1 MAADHVAVLR
11 ARPRA
16 DDRPAGACVGGAPV
30 DREGGLA
37 ARLRMG
43 GEADVVGTV
52 RAAHDQTPKKP
63 TARRSD
69 GPWLVALPMRNT
81 GGASSIQ
88 HIAAGSRDR
97 QVNRAAR
104 GGAARGQIPVIPQPG
119 SACPSATP
127 PHWRTS
133 PLSQ

>member
-1 MAADHVAVLR
+1 M
-11 ARPRA
+11 
-16 DDRPAGACVGGAPV
+16 
-30 DREGGLA
+30 
-37 ARLRMG
+37 
-43 GEADVVGTV
+43 VGTV

-88 HIAAGSRDR
+88 HIVAGSRDR

-104 GGAARGQIPVIPQPG
+104 GRGG
-119 SACPSATP
+119 SRPNSCRPATRQRLPESHATALAELSATAV
-127 PHWRTS
+127 
-133 PLSQ
+133 